1 MDVWVVHYNDKKEI
15 CGDLQ
20 VFSTSEKA
28 FEYLKWFLTDWYG
41 PLSKEALAKY
51 ESLQKEYA
59 DDEDY
64 FGISDFA
71 WAEKVEIDY
80 WFSSCF

>member
-1 MDVWVVHYNDKKEI
+1 MDVWVIHYNEKKEVF
-15 CGDLQ
+15 GDTS

-28 FEYLKWFLTDWYG
+28 FEYLKWFLTDWFG
-41 PLSKEALAKY
+41 SLSDEALTMYKN
-51 ESLQKEYA
+51 LQTEYT
-59 DDEDY
+59 DNEDY

-71 WAEKVEIDY
+71 WAEKVEIDE